1 MLDDINAALRDYYT
15 RWQELVDTRKDGE
28 YFKELKPVTVGWKV
42 ADLAQYDDVRSQ
54 LRPMAGLMHERRMNN
69 RWLSSIVLEDVE
81 LEGGIC
87 VIKLMQRRPASDDPL
102 GLDHVDFY
110 TPDVIGLEEM
120 MDREPDLKATQERN
134 DALDNYS
141 WISIWFDGTEA
152 KIKQYTVLKLA
163 GEELQTIEDQIIAA
177 NRTDNV

>member
-1 MLDDINAALRDYYT
+1 MLDEINAALKEYYAT
-15 RWQELVDTRKDGE
+15 WNNLVGSRKDGE
-28 YFKELKPVTVGWKV
+28 YFEQLKPVAVGWKV

-54 LRPMAGLMHERRMNN
+54 LRPVAGLMHERRMNN
-69 RWLSSIVLEDVE
+69 RWISKIVLEDVE

-87 VIKLMQRRPASDDPL
+87 IVKLMQRRPASDDAL

-120 MDREPDLKATQERN
+120 LDREPDLKATQERN
-134 DALDNYS
+134 VALDNYS

-152 KIKQYTVLKLA
+152 KIKPHTVLKLA
-163 GEELQTIEDQIIAA
+163 GEELQTIEDQIIAKA
-177 NRTDNV
+177 